1 MGDLIQDLRYAWR
14 VLSKSPVLT
23 FAVVTQALG
32 IGANVA
38 IFTLV
43 NSVVLRPLPFRE
55 PDRLVRIFDDLGGR
69 GANNV
74 GISVPELE
82 DLRDRSGVFEQ
93 VSAIFPVSTALSG
106 GDRVERIELLGT
118 YPSYFE
124 MLGAKAAL
132 GRVYGQADW
141 VPGFVDGVVIS
152 DGLWKREFGSDPHVI
167 GRRIRVDEDG
177 YTIIGVMPPDFR
189 HPGETFA
196 GEDVEMWAAAGFRGD
211 PFPAVPIRARRFI
224 PGAMG
229 QLKSGVTL
237 KQAQGRLDT
246 LVAQLQQTYPTDYPA
261 QSRWSVRLESVQ
273 TSLTGNVRPTL
284 VVLLAA
290 VSVLLL
296 MVCVNIASLLIA
308 RSSAR
313 TREFAI
319 RQALGASPGRL
330 IRQALT
336 ECVLISLAGGT
347 AAILVLRFA
356 QTALLALVPA
366 DVPRLAEVHS
376 DWRALTLALALSI
389 VTGVLFGLAPAA
401 HASATDPNRDLK
413 EGGRIG
419 GRQSVRQTRSRAV
432 LVTVEVA
439 VSVVLLI
446 GAGLLVRSFSAML
459 QQRPGLEPSGLTV
472 GQIWIPNPNDPKANR
487 YLTSPQRAALAREL
501 LRQMA
506 ALPGVQGAAMG
517 LANDVPFLNNVRNP
531 TAISFPDDATTLQ
544 GDRAAIL
551 GTVSPNYFEVLSI
564 PLLKGRALTDH
575 DAETTAKVV
584 VVNDSFARAFSLT
597 SRNLIGRSVRI
608 IVRGVWEDFEIVG
621 VVGDV
626 RDRGLDVAPAPRVY
640 ASIFQ
645 ASNLSLA
652 VFLRA
657 RSDPG
662 ALKETLAQTVHNVDA
677 ELPVFGVRT
686 MAEMMSASMARRRF
700 SLCLMS
706 VFAAVALLLAGLG
719 IYGVMDVVVSQ
730 RTQEFG
736 IRTAL
741 GARPREILMLALRPG
756 LVLASTGVA
765 VGVGVSLV
773 MTRLMSSLLFGV
785 SAADPFIFALV
796 PVVLVVV
803 AAIACALPAR
813 RATGLSPM
821 EALRG

>member
-23 FAVVTQALG
+23 IAVVTQALG

-43 NSVVLRPLPFRE
+43 NSVVLQPLPFRE

-69 GANNV
+69 GAKNV

-93 VSAIFPVSTALSG
+93 VSAIFPISTALSG

-118 YPSYFE
+118 HPSYFE
-124 MLGAKAAL
+124 ILGAKAAL
-132 GRVYGQADW
+132 GRVYSQADW

-152 DGLWKREFGSDPHVI
+152 DGLWKREFGSDPRVI

-196 GEDVEMWAAAGFRGD
+196 GEDVDLWAAAGFRGD
-211 PFPAVPIRARRFI
+211 PFPAVPIRARRYL

-229 QLKSGVTL
+229 RLKPDVTL

-319 RQALGASPGRL
+319 RQALGASRGRL

-356 QTALLALVPA
+356 QTALLAWVPA

-401 HASATDPNRDLK
+401 HASGTDPNRDLK
-413 EGGRIG
+413 EGGRVG
-419 GRQSVRQTRSRAV
+419 GRQSIRQTRSRAV

-446 GAGLLVRSFSAML
+446 GAGLLVRSFFAML

-472 GQIWIPNPNDPKANR
+472 GQIWIPFPNDPKANR
-487 YLTSPQRAALAREL
+487 YRTSPQRAVLAREL
-501 LRQMA
+501 LRQMDA
-506 ALPGVQGAAMG
+506 IPGVQGAAMG

-544 GDRAAIL
+544 NDRAAIF
-551 GTVSPNYFEVLSI
+551 GAVSPNYFDVLGI
-564 PLLKGRALTDH
+564 PLLKGRELTAH
-575 DAETTAKVV
+575 DGETTKQVV
-584 VVNDSFARAFSLT
+584 VANDSFARAFAFPGRS
-597 SRNLIGRSVRI
+597 LIGRTVRI
-608 IVRGVWEDFEIVG
+608 GVLGEFEIVG
-621 VVGDV
+621 VVADV
-626 RDRGLDVAPAPRVY
+626 RDRGLDGAPAPRLY

-645 ASNLSLA
+645 ASNNSLS
-652 VFLRA
+652 VFLRV

-662 ALKETLAQTVHNVDA
+662 TIKETLAQTVHNVDA

-686 MAEMMSASMARRRF
+686 MAEMMTASMARRRF
-700 SLCLMS
+700 SLFLMS
-706 VFAAVALLLAGLG
+706 AFAAVALLLAALG
-719 IYGVMDVVVSQ
+719 IYGVMDFVVTE

-736 IRTAL
+736 IRSVL

-773 MTRLMSSLLFGV
+773 TTRLMSSLLFGV

-813 RATGLSPM
+813 RATGLSPV

>member
-14 VLSKSPVLT
+14 VLSTSPVLPI
-23 FAVVTQALG
+23 AVVTQALG

-43 NSVVLRPLPFRE
+43 NSVVLQPLPFRE
-55 PDRLVRIFDDLGGR
+55 PDRLVRIFNDLGGG
-69 GANNV
+69 GAKNV

-118 YPSYFE
+118 HPSYFE
-124 MLGAKAAL
+124 MLGAKPAL

-152 DGLWKREFGSDPHVI
+152 NGLWKREFGGDPHVI

-196 GEDVEMWAAAGFRGD
+196 GDVELWAAAGFRGD
-211 PFPAVPIRARRFI
+211 PFPAVPIRARRFL

-229 QLKSGVTL
+229 RLKPGVTL

-319 RQALGASPGRL
+319 RQALGASRGRL
-330 IRQALT
+330 VRQALT

-376 DWRALTLALALSI
+376 DWRALTLALTLSI

-401 HASATDPNRDLK
+401 HASATDPSRDLK
-413 EGGRIG
+413 EGGRVG

-439 VSVVLLI
+439 VSVVLLT

-472 GQIWIPNPNDPKANR
+472 GQIWIPFPNDPKANR
-487 YLTSPQRAALAREL
+487 YRTVPQRAALAREL
-501 LRQMA
+501 LRQMDV
-506 ALPGVQGAAMG
+506 LPGVQGAAMG

-531 TAISFPDDATTLQ
+531 AAISFPDDATTLQ
-544 GDRAAIL
+544 NDRAAIF
-551 GTVSPNYFEVLSI
+551 GAVSPNYFEVLGI
-564 PLLKGRALTDH
+564 PLLKGRELTAH
-575 DAETTAKVV
+575 DEETTKQVV
-584 VVNDSFARAFSLT
+584 VANESFARTFSFPGR
-597 SRNLIGRSVRI
+597 SLIGRTVRI
-608 IVRGVWEDFEIVG
+608 GVLGEFEIVG
-621 VVGDV
+621 VVADV
-626 RDRGLDVAPAPRVY
+626 RDRGLDVAPVPRLY

-645 ASNLSLA
+645 ASNNSLS

-662 ALKETLAQTVHNVDA
+662 TMKETLAQTVHNVDA

-700 SLCLMS
+700 SLFLMS
-706 VFAAVALLLAGLG
+706 AFAAVALLLAALG
-719 IYGVMDVVVSQ
+719 IYGVMDFVVSE

-736 IRTAL
+736 IRSAL

-773 MTRLMSSLLFGV
+773 TTRLMSSLLFGV
-785 SAADPFIFALV
+785 PAADPFIFALV

>member
-1 MGDLIQDLRYAWR
+1 MVDLIQDLRYAWR

-23 FAVVTQALG
+23 IAVATQALG

-43 NSVVLRPLPFRE
+43 NSVVLQPLPFRE

-69 GANNV
+69 GAKNV

-93 VSAIFPVSTALSG
+93 VSAIFPISTALSG

-118 YPSYFE
+118 HPSYFE
-124 MLGAKAAL
+124 ILGAQAAL
-132 GRVYGQADW
+132 GRVYSQADW

-152 DGLWKREFGSDPHVI
+152 DGLWKREFGSDPRVI

-196 GEDVEMWAAAGFRGD
+196 GEDVDLWAAAGFRGD
-211 PFPAVPIRARRFI
+211 PFPAVPIRARRFL

-229 QLKSGVTL
+229 RLKPDVTL

-319 RQALGASPGRL
+319 RQALGASRGRL
-330 IRQALT
+330 VRQALT

-366 DVPRLAEVHS
+366 DVPRLPEVHS

-413 EGGRIG
+413 EGGRVG

-446 GAGLLVRSFSAML
+446 GAGLLVRSFFATL
-459 QQRPGLEPSGLTV
+459 QQRPGLEPSGLSV
-472 GQIWIPNPNDPKANR
+472 GQIWIPFPNNPKANR
-487 YLTSPQRAALAREL
+487 YRTVPQRAALAREL
-501 LRQMA
+501 LRQMDV
-506 ALPGVQGAAMG
+506 LPGVQGAAMG

-531 TAISFPDDATTLQ
+531 AAISFPDDATTLQ
-544 GDRAAIL
+544 NDRAAIF
-551 GTVSPNYFEVLSI
+551 GAVSPNYFEVLGI
-564 PLLKGRALTDH
+564 PLLKGRELTAH
-575 DAETTAKVV
+575 DEETTAKVV
-584 VVNDSFARAFSLT
+584 VVNESFARAFSFPGR
-597 SRNLIGRSVRI
+597 SLIGRTVRI
-608 IVRGVWEDFEIVG
+608 GVLGEFEIVG
-621 VVGDV
+621 VVADV
-626 RDRGLDVAPAPRVY
+626 RDRGLDGAPAPRLY
-640 ASIFQ
+640 GSIFQ
-645 ASNLSLA
+645 ASNNSLS

-662 ALKETLAQTVHNVDA
+662 TMKETLAQTVHNVDA

-700 SLCLMS
+700 SLFLMS
-706 VFAAVALLLAGLG
+706 AFAAVALLLAALG
-719 IYGVMDVVVSQ
+719 IYGVMDFVVSE

-736 IRTAL
+736 IRLAL

-773 MTRLMSSLLFGV
+773 TTRLMSSLLFGV

>member
-1 MGDLIQDLRYAWR
+1 MGDIIQDVRYAWR

-23 FAVVTQALG
+23 IAVVTQALG
-32 IGANVA
+32 IGATVA

-43 NSVVLRPLPFRE
+43 NAVLLRPLPFRE
-55 PDRLVRIFDDLGGR
+55 PDRLVRIFDDLGGG
-69 GANNV
+69 GAKNV
-74 GISVPELE
+74 GMSIPELE

-93 VSAIFPVSTALSG
+93 VSAIFPASAALSG
-106 GDRVERIELLGT
+106 GDRVERIELLVT
-118 YPSYFE
+118 HPSYFE
-124 MLGAKAAL
+124 MLGARAAL
-132 GRVYGQADW
+132 GRVYGQSDW
-141 VPGFVDGVVIS
+141 VPGYADVVVIS
-152 DGLWKREFGSDPHVI
+152 DGLWKREFGGDPHVI
-167 GRRIRVDEDG
+167 GRRIRVEADG

-196 GEDVEMWAAAGFRGD
+196 GDVELWSAAGFRGD
-211 PFPAVPIRARRFI
+211 PFPAVPSRALHL

-229 QLKSGVTL
+229 RLKAGVTL

-261 QSRWSVRLESVQ
+261 QSRWSLRLESVQ
-273 TSLTGNVRPTL
+273 ASLTGNVRPTL

-290 VSVLLL
+290 VSVLLV

-319 RQALGASPGRL
+319 RQALGASGGRL
-330 IRQALT
+330 VRQALT
-336 ECVLISLAGGT
+336 ECVLISVAGGA
-347 AAILVLRFA
+347 AAILVLQLA
-356 QTALLALVPA
+356 QTSLLALVPA

-376 DWRALTLALALSI
+376 DWRVFTLALALSI

-401 HASATDPNRDLK
+401 YASATDPNRDLK
-413 EGGRIG
+413 EGGRVG

-432 LVTVEVA
+432 LVTLEVA

-446 GAGLLVRSFSAML
+446 AAGLLIRSFSSML
-459 QQRPGLEPSGLTV
+459 QQRPGFEPSGLTV
-472 GQIWIPNPNDPKANR
+472 GQVWIPNPNDPKAAR
-487 YLTSPQRAALAREL
+487 YRTSPQRAALARAL
-501 LRQMA
+501 LRQMD
-506 ALPGVQGAAMG
+506 ALPGVEGAAMG
-517 LANDVPFLNNVRNP
+517 LANDVPFLSNLRNP
-531 TAISFPDDATTLQ
+531 VAISFPDDATTLQ

-551 GTVSPNYFEVLSI
+551 GAVSPNYFAVLRI

-584 VVNDSFARAFSLT
+584 VVNESFARAFSLPG
-597 SRNLIGRSVRI
+597 RNLIGRSVRI
-608 IVRGVWEDFEIVG
+608 TVRGVLEEFEIVG
-621 VVGDV
+621 VAGDV

-640 ASIFQ
+640 ASMFQ
-645 ASNLSLA
+645 ASTTFYMA
-652 VFLRA
+652 VFLRP

-662 ALKETLAQTVHNVDA
+662 TVKETLAQAVHNVDA

-700 SLCLMS
+700 SLFLMS
-706 VFAAVALLLAGLG
+706 AFAAVALLLAGLG
-719 IYGVMDVVVSQ
+719 IYGVMDFVVSE
-730 RTQEFG
+730 RIPEFA
-736 IRTAL
+736 IRSAL

-765 VGVGVSLV
+765 VGVVASLAT
-773 MTRLMSSLLFGV
+773 TRAMSSLLFGV
-785 SAADPFIFALV
+785 SAADPFIFAVV

-803 AAIACALPAR
+803 AAIACVLPAR

-821 EALRG
+821 ETLRS